1 VIRGYLL
8 VVGVR
13 LNEGQRP
20 HAAVLTKYGRQKAI
34 IHIANVFYFHVF
46 YFHVFYFHVSYF
58 HVSYFHVSYFHVLT
72 RPHLAVY
79 CRRTMVGFTA
89 MGAVMVGESND
100 TAGSV
105 VAHREW
111 PRYFFFFFAVIC
123 SIGAVACAIATRP
136 DPPEV
141 LTVDATYKD
150 LGLVRQMDTPEA
162 SFRLTNHTSSGIEIK
177 RVVSSC
183 RCTTPEVDDRK
194 LGRGESSQLH
204 AALKIGTARK
214 GVRAHIDVL
223 YVREDEEKLRR
234 LSLTVSAKVEPH
246 YEATPDTLRFGPQQP
261 RQQQVVITSN
271 YDPAVS
277 IRVVLHSSGIPG
289 EDD

>member
-1 VIRGYLL
+1 
-8 VVGVR
+8 
-13 LNEGQRP
+13 
-20 HAAVLTKYGRQKAI
+20 
-34 IHIANVFYFHVF
+34 
-46 YFHVFYFHVSYF
+46 
-58 HVSYFHVSYFHVLT
+58 
-72 RPHLAVY
+72 
-79 CRRTMVGFTA
+79 
-89 MGAVMVGESND
+89 MGAVMAGETND

-150 LGLVRQMDTPEA
+150 LGLVRQMDVPEA
-162 SFRLTNHTSSGIEIK
+162 SFRLTNHTSSRIEIK

-183 RCTTPEVDDRK
+183 RCTTPEVDSRK

-234 LSLTVSAKVEPH
+234 LSLMVSAKVEPH
-246 YEATPDTLRFGPQQP
+246 YEVVPEELRFGVGQP
-261 RQQQVVITSN
+261 ERQ
-271 YDPAVS
+271 
-277 IRVVLHSSGIPG
+277 RVVLQGNYLPDFSISDVASTHPAFQAAIVDADSGDARAIDVVFDRTKWLDDKTVPSVVINTDSKFQGRHRVLVRVSSDEAESVCSG
-289 EDD
+289 E